1 MFIVKNV
8 AYYFRYI
15 LYITVMHSNILV
27 YFSEIRNEHD
37 KTSSFLNNDDKGM
50 SVTLFFAVLKNTF
63 KKIFTRFIVTDKAKN
78 NNIIYLIT

>member
-15 LYITVMHSNILV
+15 LYIMAMQSNIVV
-27 YFSEIRNEHD
+27 YSSEIRNEHD

-50 SVTLFFAVLKNTF
+50 SVTLFFAVLKNIF
-63 KKIFTRFIVTDKAKN
+63 KKT
-78 NNIIYLIT
+78 IYSFYCNGQSEEQ